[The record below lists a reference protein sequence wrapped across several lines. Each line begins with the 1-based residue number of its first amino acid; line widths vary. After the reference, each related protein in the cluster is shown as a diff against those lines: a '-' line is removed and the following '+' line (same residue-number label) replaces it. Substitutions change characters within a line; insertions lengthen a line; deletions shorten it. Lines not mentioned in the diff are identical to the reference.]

1 VPSPSLLLALWIAL
15 GVMVYVIFVGEW
27 VEQLLEVFEEMQGEW
42 EAEQEDPETAHP
54 EGYAHFRSV
63 VTLASKSLLF

>member
-1 VPSPSLLLALWIAL
+1 
-15 GVMVYVIFVGEW
+15 MVYVIFVGEW